1 MLDLW
6 TEAVRSIEPLVKP
19 AHRDLWLRPI
29 ECVGIDEGRI
39 RLRAPNRYHKEWFE
53 DNFLPS
59 ILKDMESRAQRA
71 FKVDF
76 EVMEEP
82 VKEQP
87 REQSGPSRIHAA
99 GSAAGPERNPSPA
112 HLPAARPPQLLER
125 YTFDKFVVG
134 PTNQFAHAAARM
146 VAEAPASRWNPLFI
160 YGGVGLGKTH
170 LLQAIGHEIH
180 LQHPEWAVCFIT
192 CEKFVTDFIGSMMSQ
207 KRSSGGSSMEEFRA
221 RYRTAPD
228 VLIVD
233 DIQFLSNKDSSQ
245 DEFFHTFNALHYAHK
260 QIVLASDKLPAEL
273 PGVEDRLRSR
283 FTWGLIAEV
292 ETPDLET
299 RVAILKRKAELDKVI
314 LPDEAAL
321 YLAAHIK
328 SNVRE
333 LEGALLRLA
342 ARASFQG
349 EPITMELAREA
360 VSKLMAHAPSGLTIE
375 AVQREVAAYFDV
387 KLHDLKG
394 PKRHRAVAHPRMIAM
409 YLARK
414 LTNMSYPEIGSR
426 FGGKDHSTVI
436 SAVRKIERLCGEDP
450 SVRSVVGTLESHLRQ
465 P

>member
-1 MLDLW
+1 MLELW
-6 TEAVRSIEPLVKP
+6 TEAVRSIEPLIKP

-29 ECVGIDEGRI
+29 ECVDIGEGHI

-59 ILKDMESRAQRA
+59 ILKDLETRAQRS
-71 FKVDF
+71 FTVDF
-76 EVMEEP
+76 EVTDD
-82 VKEQP
+82 
-87 REQSGPSRIHAA
+87 
-99 GSAAGPERNPSPA
+99 
-112 HLPAARPPQLLER
+112 LTAARALGLAAARDEVEPRSPPAPVTPVPASNPGPDLVKR
-125 YTFDKFVVG
+125 YTFEKFIVG

-146 VAEAPASRWNPLFI
+146 VGEAPASKWNPLFI

-170 LLQAIGHEIH
+170 LLHAIGHAIH
-180 LQHPEWAVCFIT
+180 ARQPDWNISFIT
-192 CEKFVTDFIGSMMSQ
+192 GEKFVTDFIGSIQ
-207 KRSSGGSSMEEFRA
+207 KRQGGGSSGNSMEEFRH
-221 RYRTAPD
+221 RYRNAPD
-228 VLIVD
+228 VLLVD

-260 QIVLASDKLPAEL
+260 QIVLTSDKLPAEL
-273 PGVEDRLRSR
+273 PGVEERLRSR

-299 RVAILKRKAELDKVI
+299 RVAILKHKAEIDKVS
-314 LPDEAAL
+314 LPDDVAL

-328 SNVRE
+328 TNVRE

-342 ARASFQG
+342 ARASFSG
-349 EPITMELAREA
+349 DPISLELARDA
-360 VSKLMAHAPSGLTIE
+360 LAKLIAHAPSGLTIE
-375 AVQREVAAYFDV
+375 GIQREVAAYFDV
-387 KLHDLKG
+387 KLLDLKG
-394 PKRHRAVAHPRMIAM
+394 PKRHRAIAHPRMVAM

-414 LTNMSYPEIGSR
+414 LTKMSYPEIGSR

-450 SVRSVVGTLESHLRQ
+450 TVRSVVGTIESHLRK

>member
-1 MLDLW
+1 MFELW
-6 TEAVRSIEPLVKP
+6 TEAVRSIEPLIKP

-29 ECVGIDEGRI
+29 ECVGIGDGRI

-59 ILKDMESRAQRA
+59 ILKDLEARAQQS
-71 FKVDF
+71 FTVDF
-76 EVMEEP
+76 EVSEEAAVSAGHVVGRELRMTSLGVPAPAPAP
-82 VKEQP
+82 VP
-87 REQSGPSRIHAA
+87 QSA
-99 GSAAGPERNPSPA
+99 PSPD
-112 HLPAARPPQLLER
+112 LVSR
-125 YTFDKFVVG
+125 YTFEKFVVG

-146 VAEAPASRWNPLFI
+146 VAETPASRWNPLFI

-170 LLQAIGHEIH
+170 LLHAIGHEIH
-180 LQHPEWAVCFIT
+180 QQRPEWNIAFIT
-192 CEKFVTDFIGSMMSQ
+192 CEKFVTDFIGSMMHQ
-207 KRSSGGSSMEEFRA
+207 KRQGGSSSMEDFRA
-221 RYRTAPD
+221 RYRNAPD
-228 VLIVD
+228 VLLVD

-260 QIVLASDKLPAEL
+260 QIVLTSDKLPAEL

-299 RVAILKRKAELDKVI
+299 RVAILKRKAEVDKVD
-314 LPDEAAL
+314 LPDDVAL
-321 YLAAHIK
+321 YLAAHVK
-328 SNVRE
+328 TNVRE

-349 EPITMELAREA
+349 HAISLELARDA
-360 VSKLMAHAPSGLTIE
+360 LAKLIANTPTGLTIE
-375 AVQREVAAYFDV
+375 SIQREVAAYFDV

-394 PKRHRAVAHPRMIAM
+394 PKRHRAISHPRMIAM
-409 YLARK
+409 FLARK

-436 SAVRKIERLCGEDP
+436 SAVRKIERLCAEDP
-450 SVRSVVGTLESHLRQ
+450 TVRSVVGTIESHLRR

>member
-1 MLDLW
+1 MFELW

-29 ECVGIDEGRI
+29 ECVAIGDGHI

-59 ILKDMESRAQRA
+59 ILKDLETRAQRP

-76 EVMEEP
+76 EVMEDAAVEP
-82 VKEQP
+82 P
-87 REQSGPSRIHAA
+87 RAASAPERRASTTGSGPVA
-99 GSAAGPERNPSPA
+99 PV
-112 HLPAARPPQLLER
+112 LTARPPALVER

-146 VAEAPASRWNPLFI
+146 VAESPASRWNPLFI

-180 LQHPEWAVCFIT
+180 RQHPEWSVCFIT

-207 KRSSGGSSMEEFRA
+207 KRSSGVNSMEDFRA

-228 VLIVD
+228 VLLVD

-260 QIVLASDKLPAEL
+260 QIVLTSDKLPAEL

-299 RVAILKRKAELDKVI
+299 RVAILKRKAEQEGVT

-321 YLAAHIK
+321 YLAAHVK
-328 SNVRE
+328 TNVRE

-349 EPITMELAREA
+349 QPISVELARDA
-360 VSKLMAHAPSGLTIE
+360 MAKLVAHAPSGLTIE

-414 LTNMSYPEIGSR
+414 LTSMSFPEIGSR

-436 SAVRKIERLCGEDP
+436 SAVRKIERLCAEDP
-450 SVRSVVGTLESHLRQ
+450 AVRSVVNTLETHLRQ